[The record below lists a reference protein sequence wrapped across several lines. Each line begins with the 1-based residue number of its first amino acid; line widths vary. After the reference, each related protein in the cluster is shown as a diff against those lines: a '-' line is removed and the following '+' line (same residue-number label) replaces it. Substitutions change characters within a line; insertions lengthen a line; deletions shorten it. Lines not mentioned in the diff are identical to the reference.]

1 MNLCTGG
8 GVTHYMTNTCT
19 CTYNYVY
26 VHVCEWIG
34 NPNSFAK

>member
-26 VHVCEWIG
+26 VHVHTIMY
-34 NPNSFAK
+34 N